1 MEIELTGKINIYED
15 FIGILLWQDIQN
27 GQIFSIEK
35 EDKMQKE
42 VISFTN
48 FVKILPLFASCLPFR
63 C

>member
-42 VISFTN
+42 VKFLQN
-48 FVKILPLFASCLPFR
+48 
-63 C
+63 